1 MSIRRPVTLL
11 SALLAALA
19 LTTAPRTAEAQFG
32 RRLKDAIKRTAE
44 DKAIQ
49 KTTDTE
55 NKAIDSAM
63 SGGSDAASGPA
74 TAAAAA
80 GSTSTA
86 ANADSAA
93 PAEQLKPG
101 EGA

>member
-32 RRLKDAIKRTAE
+32 RRLKDAVKRTAE

-49 KTTDTE
+49 KTTETE

-63 SGGSDAASGPA
+63 SGGGD
-74 TAAAAA
+74 AAA
-80 GSTSTA
+80 GADTDRERGLAHCWFLSTA
-86 ANADSAA
+86 GA
-93 PAEQLKPG
+93 PEIPSRCR
-101 EGA
+101 

>member
-32 RRLKDAIKRTAE
+32 RRLKDAVKRTAE
-44 DKAIQ
+44 DKVIQ

-63 SGGSDAASGPA
+63 SGGSDAASAPA
-74 TAAAAA
+74 T
-80 GSTSTA
+80 GNDTA
-86 ANADSAA
+86 
-93 PAEQLKPG
+93 
-101 EGA
+101 EGRQQNRRVELVKM